1 MQRSVDDPLS
11 FDASRAMWS
20 DGFRLYFRVGKDP
33 VHKHVLKIAPQLYHF
48 DTIKTKPL
56 TRAYLDT
63 LMTDKETWTL
73 RLKAGK
79 IATKEIVIAAPVTF
93 RKVLR
98 AMTTFYSTRLTK
110 ADITAVE
117 RSPPT
122 WNSKSNIRGIHTS
135 DGRELTQPAALPRM
149 SASDVKTEI
158 KTYGDL
164 IRPPNV
170 FVLGFKKLRG
180 AFQPRLNPR

>member
-1 MQRSVDDPLS
+1 MVDPLR
-11 FDASRAMWS
+11 FYASKARWS
-20 DGFRLYFRVGKDP
+20 DGFQLAFRVGKDP
-33 VHKHVLKIAPQLYHF
+33 VRKHVLKVAPQLYHF
-48 DTIKTKPL
+48 DTVKFKPL

-63 LMTDKETWTL
+63 LVTDKETWTL
-73 RLKAGK
+73 RMRAGRL
-79 IATKEIVIAAPVTF
+79 ATKEIVIAAPVTF

-110 ADITAVE
+110 ADIEVVQ

-122 WNSKSNIRGIHTS
+122 WNSKSPIRGVHTS
-135 DGRELTQPAALPRM
+135 DGRELTQPAVLPRM
-149 SASDVKTEI
+149 SASDVKKEI

-170 FVLGFKKLRG
+170 YVLGFSRVRG
-180 AFQPRLNPR
+180 AWQPRFSPR